1 MFIVTSY
8 NYEGRD
14 FSWDGRKFNRYW
26 GGFSQT
32 VLDTMDE
39 VQDELNIARKKATGW
54 KGLRVYK
61 IVKSDKRSSRYEL
74 VHDEEIE
81 K

>member
-1 MFIVTSY
+1 M
-8 NYEGRD
+8 GRSKLD
-14 FSWDGRKFNRYW
+14 RYW
-26 GGFSQT
+26 GGFGQT
-32 VLDTMDE
+32 VFDTMDE
-39 VQDELNIARKKATGW
+39 VQDELNLARKKATGW